1 MWVRPYPITEIGNG
15 FHPTVGFTVVAA
27 SDFKL
32 VISVI
37 MSRLLMPAQDP
48 DSSEKESGKGAETHF
63 ATVKL

>member
-1 MWVRPYPITEIGNG
+1 VD
-15 FHPTVGFTVVAA
+15 FTVVSA

-48 DSSEKESGKGAETHF
+48 DSSEKKSGKGAETHF